1 MYTTRIGGAVSIL
14 CAILLISFSAV
25 KMKKLVSQSDP
36 VFSMTTLALDEAGPI
51 DLFKSK
57 TVFALSKIDE
67 TLGVITVQHVS

>member
-25 KMKKLVSQSDP
+25 KMKKLVAQSDP
-36 VFSMTTLALDEAGPI
+36 VFSMTTLVLDEIGPI

-57 TVFALSKIDE
+57 TVFAVSKVDDKV
-67 TLGVITVQHVS
+67 GVITVEHVS